1 MGGAATGYMGYMYP
15 HSWYIIID
23 LDSSAG
29 LNVMCSYAHIVQL
42 KFRNMQSKR
51 RNCAVNC

>member
-1 MGGAATGYMGYMYP
+1 MGGAATGYMYP